1 MRIFQGRFAINVNQN
16 NIRSD
21 LLDVAPRNHIFAGIP
36 PEAEEF
42 SGTGYDDFLKA
53 TGTEIEF
60 HISHIAQS
68 GTVPAVDY
76 FLLSQIAKSHEKSPQ
91 NDSYFIICGGAEMID
106 AKV

>member
-1 MRIFQGRFAINVNQN
+1 MMIPQGCFAFDVYENDIRTDLFDVTPRDNV
-16 NIRSD
+16 
-21 LLDVAPRNHIFAGIP
+21 FAGIP

-60 HISHIAQS
+60 HISYIAQS

-76 FLLSQIAKSHEKSPQ
+76 FLLSQIVKSHEKSPQ
-91 NDSYFIICGGAEMID
+91 NDSYFIICGGTEMID
-106 AKV
+106 VKV